1 MNIKIKKKEIKSII
15 YKKNKNIFINNVF
28 YLYILKKK
36 LTNRVI
42 NTVLLVIFNIKI
54 DFFVYKLMK

>member
-1 MNIKIKKKEIKSII
+1 LNIKIKKKEIKSII